1 MKITD
6 ADLQLK
12 NNKPDY
18 VSVFNEKGEEISA
31 DGKKKYVFF
40 DVLKK
45 EDRWQKSINRGTDIP
60 VSTDFMVPF
69 KAARCFHCKQIIP
82 LIYFDKEQD
91 CILCHKSLHKIRTV
105 GTKDVDH
112 DQLPD
117 EWEKKYDLQPMN
129 PNDKMED
136 KDDDGFPNYV
146 EFVAKTEPNNALSHP
161 SLAQRLYLVGFKRTK
176 IPLIMKSVMKNGSED
191 KKDWLV
197 QLKLK
202 IKGKYRTTFHKLGD
216 EIKIGSDMYKI
227 TDINFEMKDIFN
239 RKLKQPVPTNV
250 STIVI
255 EKVDA
260 AEKSPITVNI
270 GKPVYENRVKI
281 ILQDDSN
288 DKRIVTYVNGK
299 ITLGNETVGTE
310 TFTVESIDTKK
321 NIVKI
326 ISDDDKKEEFE
337 IGKEPILDGIIA
349 DIEGKDEDA
358 EKEDSETE
366 KVKNNN

>member
-1 MKITD
+1 
-6 ADLQLK
+6 
-12 NNKPDY
+12 
-18 VSVFNEKGEEISA
+18 
-31 DGKKKYVFF
+31 
-40 DVLKK
+40 
-45 EDRWQKSINRGTDIP
+45 
-60 VSTDFMVPF
+60 
-69 KAARCFHCKQIIP
+69 
-82 LIYFDKEQD
+82 
-91 CILCHKSLHKIRTV
+91 
-105 GTKDVDH
+105 
-112 DQLPD
+112 
-117 EWEKKYDLQPMN
+117 
-129 PNDKMED
+129 
-136 KDDDGFPNYV
+136 
-146 EFVAKTEPNNALSHP
+146 
-161 SLAQRLYLVGFKRTK
+161 
-176 IPLIMKSVMKNGSED
+176 MKSVMKNGSDD

-202 IKGKYRTTFHKLGD
+202 IKGKWRTTFHKLGD
-216 EIKIGSDMYKI
+216 EIKVGSDIYKI
-227 TDINFEMKDIFN
+227 TDINYEMKDIFN

-255 EKVDA
+255 DKVDA
-260 AEKSPITVNI
+260 AKKSPITVNI
-270 GKPVYENRVKI
+270 GKTVYENRVKI

-299 ITLGNETVGTE
+299 IKLGNETLGTE
-310 TFTVESIDTKK
+310 TYTVESIDTKK